1 MNRLH
6 HLKETLVQN
15 IEDNKEY
22 PNIEFVILDYNS
34 SDGLEEWVKKDLHQY
49 IVSGVLKFYRTT
61 DNPYFDRSHSRNVL
75 FRLASGD
82 IVCNIDADNF
92 AGKGFASY
100 VNECFQQEES
110 IYLVADTK
118 KRFYFL
124 RNAFGRFCVRRSD
137 YLRIGGLDE
146 EMKSYGSETVDLYE
160 RLALAG
166 LNEKVIEKTSFL
178 QTISHGDEERIS
190 NEVFLQTLAHFYIR
204 FISQEES
211 EFLILYNDFS
221 FDTGFIVP
229 EREDIHLP
237 ASLKEN
243 TFRRGQWSAKGNQ
256 VVFSDENNS
265 VKILLQSE
273 RDLMDGNNRFYELDD
288 RNFLLNVA
296 KNYSFI
302 ANVDKQR
309 KNKIDKNPIVNQGN
323 FGRGK
328 VSDWQNSFIV
338 LD

>member
-34 SDGLEEWVKKDLHQY
+34 SDGLEEWVKKDLQQY
-49 IVSGVLKFYRTT
+49 IDSGVLKFYRTT

-75 FRLASGD
+75 FRLSSGD
-82 IVCNIDADNF
+82 IICNIDADNF
-92 AGKGFASY
+92 AGRGFASY
-100 VNECFQQEES
+100 VNDCFQQEQT

-124 RNAFGRFCVRRSD
+124 RNAFGRFCVRRGD

-160 RLALAG
+160 RLELAG

-190 NEVFLQTLAHFYIR
+190 NEVFLKTLAHFYIH

-211 EFLILYNDFS
+211 EFLILYKDFS
-221 FDTGFIVP
+221 FDTGFIIP
-229 EREDIHLP
+229 EKDDIHLP
-237 ASLKEN
+237 AALKEQ
-243 TFRRGQWSAKGNQ
+243 TFRKGQWSAQDNQ
-256 VVFSDENNS
+256 VVLNVEKKPIKTLLRSEND
-265 VKILLQSE
+265 LL
-273 RDLMDGNNRFYELDD
+273 DGENKFYQLDD
-288 RNFLLNVA
+288 RNFLLSVA

-309 KNKIDKNPIVNQGN
+309 KNKIDKHAIVNEGK
-323 FGRGK
+323 FGKAK
-328 VSDWQNSFIV
+328 VSDWRNSFIV